1 MTPEQQPQPMLE
13 TRALTVRLGGQ
24 EILHQIDLTVRQG
37 ELMTLLGPSGCGKST
52 LLKAVAG
59 LLEPDGGDVRIGGR
73 SVTGLPT
80 EKRGAVIV
88 FQDLRLFPHMSVAG
102 NIEFSLKLRGIPRSQ
117 RTETVRRLL
126 EVVRLPGMEAR
137 RVSQLS
143 GGQMQRVALAR
154 ALAAQPRLLLL
165 DEPFSSLDEGLRRE
179 MDDFVQELHRQSNI
193 TILMVTHDKGEALSI
208 SDRIALMIGGQLVQ
222 VDVPEAI
229 YRHPATRQISDYWGN
244 CSYLSDYVEHER
256 FYHPALQAAA
266 PGCPDGRWTARIRP
280 GTVRLLEEGPWE
292 VTRVRYQGESS
303 LVSLRLDDSTLTALT
318 GGPVPVGTQWGVS
331 IDAGE
336 LQFFPTDG

>member
-229 YRHPATRQISDYWGN
+229 YRHPA
-244 CSYLSDYVEHER
+244 
-256 FYHPALQAAA
+256 LQAAA

>member
-1 MTPEQQPQPMLE
+1 
-13 TRALTVRLGGQ
+13 
-24 EILHQIDLTVRQG
+24 
-37 ELMTLLGPSGCGKST
+37 
-52 LLKAVAG
+52 
-59 LLEPDGGDVRIGGR
+59 
-73 SVTGLPT
+73 
-80 EKRGAVIV
+80 
-88 FQDLRLFPHMSVAG
+88 
-102 NIEFSLKLRGIPRSQ
+102 
-117 RTETVRRLL
+117 
-126 EVVRLPGMEAR
+126 
-137 RVSQLS
+137 
-143 GGQMQRVALAR
+143 MQRVALAR

-229 YRHPATRQISDYWGN
+229 YRHPA
-244 CSYLSDYVEHER
+244 
-256 FYHPALQAAA
+256 LQAAA

-318 GGPVPVGTQWGVS
+318 GGPVPVGTQWGVP
-331 IDAGE
+331 IVAGE
-336 LQFFPTDG
+336 LKFSPTAG